1 MRTTGAWPFSDP
13 AVPRPLHRL
22 RRAPLLAAAMTL
34 LAATPAMSQPVVPE
48 GVWLI
53 DGRAAVQIY
62 DCAGLMCGR
71 IIWLKVP
78 RNLLGQ
84 LDRDK
89 HNPDPALRQRQLC
102 GLTMLRNLRPAGPG
116 RWSDG
121 WFYNPDDGKTYRVS
135 ANQAS
140 DNVIKARI
148 YIGAPLLGQTKSL
161 MRVPHGV
168 SAGWC

>member
-1 MRTTGAWPFSDP
+1 ML
-13 AVPRPLHRL
+13 RPSRRL
-22 RRAPLLAAAMTL
+22 RCASLLATVTTL
-34 LAATPAMSQPVVPE
+34 LAALPAIALSAVPQ

-53 DGRAAVQIY
+53 DGKAAVQIY

-71 IIWLKVP
+71 IAWLHTP
-78 RNLLGQ
+78 RNPLGQ

-102 GLTMLRNLRPAGPG
+102 GLTMLRDLRPAGAN

-121 WFYNPDDGKTYRVS
+121 WFYNPSDGKTYRVS
-135 ANQAS
+135 AELAS
-140 DNVIKARI
+140 ANVLTARI
-148 YIGAPLLGQTKSL
+148 YVGVPLLGQTKTL
-161 MRVPHGV
+161 ARVPHGV

>member
-1 MRTTGAWPFSDP
+1 VSF
-13 AVPRPLHRL
+13 HRL
-22 RRAPLLAAAMTL
+22 RRAPLLAAIIA
-34 LAATPAMSQPVVPE
+34 LAAAIPTTALAAVPQ

-89 HNPDPALRQRQLC
+89 HNPNPALRERGLC
-102 GLTMLRNLRPAGPG
+102 GLTMLWNLHPDGPN
-116 RWSDG
+116 RWKDG

-135 ANQAS
+135 AQLTS
-140 DNVIKARI
+140 DDVMTAHI
-148 YIGAPLLGQTKSL
+148 YVGVPLFGKDKTLA
-161 MRVPHGV
+161 RVPHGV
-168 SAGWC
+168 TEGWC

>member
-1 MRTTGAWPFSDP
+1 M
-13 AVPRPLHRL
+13 PRPFHGL
-22 RRAPLLAAAMTL
+22 RRAPLLAAAIALGAAIPATA
-34 LAATPAMSQPVVPE
+34 LAAIPQ

-78 RNLLGQ
+78 RNSVGQ

-89 HNPDPALRQRQLC
+89 RNPDPALRQRQLC
-102 GLTMLRNLRPAGPG
+102 GLTMLRDLRPAGAG
-116 RWSDG
+116 RWGDG

-135 ANQAS
+135 AQMVS
-140 DNVIKARI
+140 DNVITARI
-148 YIGAPLLGQTKSL
+148 YVGVPLLGQTRTL
-161 MRVPHGV
+161 VRVQHGV

>member
-1 MRTTGAWPFSDP
+1 VLRS
-13 AVPRPLHRL
+13 LHHL
-22 RRAPLLAAAMTL
+22 RRVAPLAAA
-34 LAATPAMSQPVVPE
+34 AALFAAPATAQPTVPQ

-62 DCAGLMCGR
+62 DCSGLMCGR
-71 IIWLKVP
+71 VVWLKVP
-78 RNLLGQ
+78 RNPLGQ

-102 GLTMLRNLRPAGPG
+102 GLTMLRNLRPAGAN

-135 ANQAS
+135 AELAS
-140 DNVIKARI
+140 ANVITARI
-148 YIGAPLLGQTKSL
+148 YVGVPLLGQTRTL
-161 MRVPHGV
+161 VRVPHGA

>member
-1 MRTTGAWPFSDP
+1 MFPPLRRLHRAWLP
-13 AVPRPLHRL
+13 AVVT
-22 RRAPLLAAAMTL
+22 TL
-34 LAATPAMSQPVVPE
+34 FAATPVAALPGVPE

-53 DGRAAVQIY
+53 DGRAAVQTY

-78 RNLLGQ
+78 RNPLGQ

-89 HNPDPALRQRQLC
+89 HNPDPNLRQRQLC
-102 GLTMLRNLRPAGPG
+102 GLTMLRDLRPAGPG

-135 ANQAS
+135 AQLAS
-140 DNVIKARI
+140 NDVMTARI
-148 YIGAPLLGQTKSL
+148 YVGAPLLGKTKTL
-161 MRVPHGV
+161 VRVPHGV